1 MALMEAAAAGGKH
14 CVRKIRLI
22 YYEGV
27 ANQWSPLSFPE
38 ISLFWYYI

>member
-1 MALMEAAAAGGKH
+1 VAAAAGGKH

-27 ANQWSPLSFPE
+27 ANQ
-38 ISLFWYYI
+38 